1 MKRIY
6 LDNAATS
13 WPKPDTVFHAIDAY
27 QRRSGA
33 PAGRGAYQEA
43 IDVQRTIEQTRLA
56 IAQLISVEKAQQ
68 IIFAYS
74 GTDAL
79 HLAIGDWLQKGDH
92 VITTVCDHNSTL
104 RPLSHLQ
111 RARGID
117 LTHLGVDSDGVI
129 SIDDF
134 TSSIRD
140 DTRLVAMVH
149 ASNVTGAI
157 QPLEAVGQIC
167 RQRGIPFLVDAA
179 QTIGHCAV
187 SVKELHC
194 DLLAAPGHKG
204 MLGPLG
210 TAFLYLSKTMSERLT
225 PVRMGGTGSQSEL
238 DEQPDRMPDKFES
251 GNLNVPG
258 IVGLQ
263 QGLEFI
269 RQRGLASISKHEQR
283 LTQRLRTGLQH
294 LSGVHLYGAD
304 VDRSVGVTSLNIDGH
319 DPQELATLLDTM
331 ASIQTRAGFHCAPRM
346 HTALKTDQL
355 GGTLRISCSPFTT
368 ESEIDMTVQTIQALI
383 SS

>member
-13 WPKPDTVFHAIDAY
+13 WPKPDTVFDAIDAY

-56 IAQLISVEKAQQ
+56 IAQLISVDTPQQ

-79 HLAIGDWLQKGDH
+79 HLALGNWLQTGDH

-104 RPLSHLQ
+104 RPLNHLEKTK
-111 RARGID
+111 GIA
-117 LTHLGVDSDGVI
+117 LTHVGVNAHGII

-134 TSSIRD
+134 ESSIREN
-140 DTRLVAMVH
+140 TRLVAMVH

-167 RQRGIPFLVDAA
+167 HQRGIPFLVDAA
-179 QTIGHCAV
+179 QTVGHCDV
-187 SVKELHC
+187 NVKELHC

-210 TAFLYLSKTMSERLT
+210 TAFLYLSKSMSDRLT
-225 PVRMGGTGSQSEL
+225 PVRMGGTGSQSER

-251 GNLNVPG
+251 GNLNTPG
-258 IVGLQ
+258 IVGLK

-269 RQRGLASISKHEQR
+269 RQRGIAAISKHEQQ
-283 LTQRLRTGLQH
+283 LMQRLRNGLQT
-294 LSGVHLYGAD
+294 LPGVQLYGAEIT
-304 VDRSVGVTSLNIDGH
+304 RSVGVTSLNIDGH
-319 DPQELATLLDTM
+319 DPQELATLLDTA

-346 HTALKTDQL
+346 HHALKTDQR
-355 GGTLRISCSPFTT
+355 GGTLRISCGPFTT
-368 ESEIDMTVQTIQALI
+368 ESDIDKTLETIEQLI